1 MKVNNNITKEQL
13 NAIIRFQIAVFDEY
27 CGGIDED
34 YYLEFL
40 IIESDTS
47 FKVKFEWVYEIK
59 EGTQGEN
66 AKDSRCLTTD
76 DYFTYLK
83 GESLI
88 KLYKYIE
95 EVLEKVTKDKVNYV

>member
-1 MKVNNNITKEQL
+1 MKTNNKLTKEQL
-13 NAIIRFQIAVFDEY
+13 EAIVRYQVAVFDEY
-27 CGGIDED
+27 CGSIED
-34 YYLEFL
+34 DYFL
-40 IIESDTS
+40 QWIIIESETN

-59 EGTQGEN
+59 EGTRGEVE
-66 AKDSRCLTTD
+66 KDSNCLTTD
-76 DYFTYLK
+76 DYFTILK